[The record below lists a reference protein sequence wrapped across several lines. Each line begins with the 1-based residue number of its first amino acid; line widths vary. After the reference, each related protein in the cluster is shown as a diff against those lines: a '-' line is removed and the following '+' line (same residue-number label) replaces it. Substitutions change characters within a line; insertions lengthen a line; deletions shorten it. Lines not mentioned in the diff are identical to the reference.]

1 MENKCLWWSSETQ
14 NHGYMCNPSIPSMLV
29 LCRPKDGISTLKD
42 VKSKEDTSSDSEDKM
57 AAINKNLM
65 FGKRKPDLLMDGG
78 EVVEKRKKGRPRKD
92 KMAAP
97 IAQPFTQVEME
108 EVSVN
113 FREIPI
119 SLLIKH
125 LLGHRRVFYV
135 QGCIHELSQRFSSF
149 CADVLEILIQ
159 RTIRMFCPSSW

>member
-1 MENKCLWWSSETQ
+1 
-14 NHGYMCNPSIPSMLV
+14 MCDPLFSPMLV
-29 LCRPKDGISTLKD
+29 LFRPKDGISTLKD

-113 FREIPI
+113 FTQF
-119 SLLIKH
+119 H
-125 LLGHRRVFYV
+125 N
-135 QGCIHELSQRFSSF
+135 Q
-149 CADVLEILIQ
+149 CAY
-159 RTIRMFCPSSW
+159 